1 MAKTEYGN
9 DSYWS
14 KFPNWLPT
22 AVGPR
27 AFQLFGVLSIN
38 VAWDDE
44 RGTEGECH
52 RKRKSLARQLG
63 VSLGTIDDAIFELE
77 YVGAVRVKVE
87 FGSVD
92 GRKYQPKDQRQTH
105 NTFELMMYDAPF
117 AEGERTYRRRLGWEK
132 HASRLDAQYAKRA
145 AQGAQ
150 KIQTG
155 GAQKNNP
162 GPAQDSALL
171 EQEPFDQEP
180 VERDASSDT
189 FGASGS
195 RGAEICAPPRTE
207 KRAPAFSLG
216 PVPEILGKWISGDCD
231 TPLSGPNLNGALQ
244 TSEAAC

>member
-1 MAKTEYGN
+1 VAKTEYGN

-22 AVGPR
+22 AVGAR

-92 GRKYQPKDQRQTH
+92 GRKFQPKDRRQTH

-117 AEGERTYRRRLGWEK
+117 AEDERTYKRRLGWEK
-132 HASRLDAQYAKRA
+132 HANRLDAQYAKRA
-145 AQGAQ
+145 AQGAE
-150 KIQTG
+150 KNQTG
-155 GAQKNNP
+155 GAQKNST

-171 EQEPFDQEP
+171 EQEPFDREP
-180 VERDASSDT
+180 DERDVSSTDT

-195 RGAEICAPPRTE
+195 RGAEICAPPGPE
-207 KRAPAFSLG
+207 NPAPSSDLSSSEG
-216 PVPEILGKWISGDCD
+216 VGRD
-231 TPLSGPNLNGALQ
+231 TPHRRANFAGTPK